1 MTQIGSQIGKYIR
14 KEKDDFD
21 DISNKQS
28 YSDKLMGLTMDRIQS
43 LLNSKQGSN
52 VCYLMILI
60 FLVFFVLYFLW
71 KPYYLTDL
79 LILSL

>member
-60 FLVFFVLYFLW
+60 FLVFFVLYFL
-71 KPYYLTDL
+71 
-79 LILSL
+79 